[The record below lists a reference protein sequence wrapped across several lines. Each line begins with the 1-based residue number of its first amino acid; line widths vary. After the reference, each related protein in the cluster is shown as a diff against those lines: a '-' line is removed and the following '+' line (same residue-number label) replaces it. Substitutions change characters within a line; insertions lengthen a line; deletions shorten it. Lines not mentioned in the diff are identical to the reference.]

1 MSIIQVDPI
10 GIPNE
15 GNTFQISD
23 FLHIT
28 NNNRI
33 EILIDTLGNRD
44 SRFESEGLDCK
55 GLEVRCP
62 DFLQFE
68 GEIYPILRRPI
79 CIYSD
84 DIVTLVQ
91 LLEGIA
97 ELNNPSNYD
106 AIKDRISNTIQTLS
120 SESTNKNNADE
131 WKSFAGKFGEIYML
145 RDVLSKCE
153 TDEEKLGVL
162 SSAAFL
168 NRVHVHDWE
177 PEYTSF
183 CDVKTCFKS
192 EDLEIYINSREQ
204 LNISDENA
212 SLAIF
217 SFRKCANTSAGAVTM
232 RDLIHEIE
240 TIIGHE
246 LFETIREYEFIKES
260 LSSIYVDKSYMI
272 KSDRPPCIVKIHDL
286 PDRELILSM
295 DWERHPNL
303 GKPIRLNGYRS
314 LDTKAYEEVVSSLI
328 HRGSLNE

>member
-1 MSIIQVDPI
+1 MIKVDPI

-23 FLHIT
+23 LLHIT
-28 NNNRI
+28 NDNRI

-62 DFLQFE
+62 SFLQFE
-68 GEIYPILRRPI
+68 GIPYPVLERPV
-79 CIYSD
+79 CIHSE

-97 ELNNPSNYD
+97 ELDNPSDYD
-106 AIKDRISNTIQTLS
+106 AIKERISNTIITLS
-120 SESTNKNNADE
+120 SKSINKNKADE
-131 WKSFAGKFGEIYML
+131 WKTFAGKFGEIYML
-145 RDVLSKCE
+145 RDVLIKCD

-162 SSAAFL
+162 SAAAFL

-204 LNISDENA
+204 LNICDENA
-212 SLAIF
+212 SLAIL
-217 SFRKCANTSAGAVTM
+217 SFRKCANTS
-232 RDLIHEIE
+232 
-240 TIIGHE
+240 
-246 LFETIREYEFIKES
+246 
-260 LSSIYVDKSYMI
+260 
-272 KSDRPPCIVKIHDL
+272 
-286 PDRELILSM
+286 
-295 DWERHPNL
+295 
-303 GKPIRLNGYRS
+303 
-314 LDTKAYEEVVSSLI
+314 
-328 HRGSLNE
+328 